1 MSPKNQKKQRVVVPL
16 PNDGATRSREKILN
30 AAARLFLRK
39 GYKGTSL
46 IDIAKAAHLNKVTIY
61 YHFKN
66 KMALIYE
73 IAMSNIDGIMALDQ
87 HILDSDMSADEK
99 LKTLLEN
106 HIKWVYSHPG
116 RLGFNPL
123 LKLNLTPKLYS
134 EYVKAREA
142 YLSIFQKVI
151 EEGRANGDFQQAPS
165 FYDPLFIVQYLNALV
180 QRFDSKPQ
188 SKSIEKIVLS
198 SHRLISSIFKSNN
211 TNTKN

>member
-1 MSPKNQKKQRVVVPL
+1 MSPKNQKKQQVVVSL
-16 PNDGATRSREKILN
+16 PNDRAMRSREKILN

-87 HILDSDMSADEK
+87 HILDSDMSVDEK
-99 LKTLLEN
+99 LKTLLGN

-142 YLSIFQKVI
+142 YLSLFQKVI
-151 EEGRANGDFQQAPS
+151 EEGQANGDFQQAPS

-188 SKSIEKIVLS
+188 SESIEKIALS
-198 SHRLISSIFKSNN
+198 SHRLISSIFKLNE
-211 TNTKN
+211 TVAKN